1 VATQRALNAR
11 ALNALARRAA
21 QGHNTRPMSVSVQE
35 SHRHCR
41 ELVQKAGSNFHVSFL
56 TMPRAK
62 REAMCAVYAFMRRSD
77 DIADDAPSPLAASKG
92 LRSWRETL
100 TAALDGGETSE
111 PILPALADT
120 VKRFGIDRR
129 YLFELLDG
137 TEMDQTKTRFETF
150 DELYQY
156 CYRVASCVGL
166 VVMPI
171 FGYSDKAA
179 LGPAEACGIA
189 FQLTNILRDV
199 KEDAERGRIYL
210 PAEDMRRFGVQE
222 LDIMENRYT
231 PQFVELMRFE
241 AQRARGYY
249 AKARPLLEMINT
261 DSRGTLAV
269 MLEVYG
275 GLLDKIEAR
284 QFRVFDG
291 RVRLSGWEKL
301 WIVVKNWRRY

>member
-1 VATQRALNAR
+1 
-11 ALNALARRAA
+11 
-21 QGHNTRPMSVSVQE
+21 MSVSVPE
-35 SHRHCR
+35 SYRLCC
-41 ELVQKAGSNFHVSFL
+41 ELARKAGTNFYVSFL
-56 TMPRAK
+56 TLPRAK

-77 DIADDAPSPLAASKG
+77 DIADDAASPSAASEG
-92 LRSWRETL
+92 LRAWRATVA
-100 TAALDGGETSE
+100 AALGGSSILLDQDGGKDKQDACPTE
-111 PILPALADT
+111 PILPALAD
-120 VKRFGIDRR
+120 VVRRFGIERR

-137 TEMDQTKTRFETF
+137 TEMDQTKTRFATF
-150 DELYQY
+150 EELYQY

-199 KEDAERGRIYL
+199 KEDAEKGRIYL

-222 LDIMENRYT
+222 ADIMNSRYT

-241 AQRARGYY
+241 AQRARDYY
-249 AKARPLLEMINT
+249 AKAKPLLGMISP

-269 MLEVYG
+269 MMEVYG
-275 GLLDKIEAR
+275 GLLDKIEVR
-284 QFRVFDG
+284 EFRVFDG
-291 RVRLSGWEKL
+291 RVRLSGCKKF
-301 WIVVKNWRRY
+301 WIVLKNWRRR